1 MENLQVRPAEA
12 KDALQIAKVHVGTW
26 QFAYRGQMPDS
37 FLNSLSTESR
47 TKFWQEVLS
56 NPNNPGTVWVAEENK
71 KVVGFCGV
79 GASRDNDR
87 KPETGEIYAIY
98 VDSNHMGKGIGSRL
112 IDQGVEALKQEG
124 FKDATL
130 WVLDTNKKTRRF
142 YESKG
147 WKVDGATKTE
157 LQDGFELGE
166 VRYRLT
172 L

>member
-12 KDALQIAKVHVGTW
+12 KDALQIAKVHAGTW
-26 QFAYRGQMPDS
+26 LFAYRGQMPDS

-71 KVVGFCGV
+71 KVVGFCSV
-79 GASRDNDR
+79 GPGRDNDQT
-87 KPETGEIYAIY
+87 PGTGEIYAIY
-98 VDSNHMGKGIGSRL
+98 VDSNNMGKGIGSRL
-112 IDQGVEALKQEG
+112 IDQGIEALKQQG
-124 FKDATL
+124 FKAATL
-130 WVLDTNKKTRRF
+130 WVLDTNEKTRRF

-147 WKVDGATKTE
+147 WKGDGATKTE
-157 LQDGFELGE
+157 LHDGFELQE